1 MDTKQ
6 QDEQRHISAIV
17 EGSKESF
24 KWLFDQYKMP
34 VYTYILSLLKSEK
47 WADDVCSEVFLAIW
61 KNRSHLRPETI
72 QSYIFQIAK
81 HKTFNRLK
89 KVAADTQQERE
100 YFRRYLSQASLY
112 IDETSKDSN
121 QEKLLMEAISNLP
134 AKRKEILERKYYKG
148 QRIQQIAQEMG
159 IAKHTVKVQLYKAR
173 LFLKA
178 RLGGN
183 TRLW

>member
-1 MDTKQ
+1 
-6 QDEQRHISAIV
+6 
-17 EGSKESF
+17 
-24 KWLFDQYKMP
+24 
-34 VYTYILSLLKSEK
+34 
-47 WADDVCSEVFLAIW
+47 
-61 KNRSHLRPETI
+61 
-72 QSYIFQIAK
+72 
-81 HKTFNRLK
+81 
-89 KVAADTQQERE
+89 VAADTQQERE

-112 IDETSKDSN
+112 IDEASKDSN